1 MVSTS
6 NVTKGSVSSVHRQPV
21 VLDYAQSNQFKIFL
35 PIFPTTEYFVVRAT
49 IPSVDLGQA
58 SQPTPLIDMPIV
70 GDKLTYSPFSLTF
83 LVDEKYN
90 NYIEI
95 YNWMKNIGFPSN
107 HRQFNSL
114 ERPDFS
120 NRGKKA
126 ANTVTGELYE
136 TSDRDLYTDIHLTIL
151 SSKNNPIVKC
161 TMYEGFPISMSS
173 LDYSQQESDTDYVR
187 CDVSFAYSWFD
198 MEVL

>member
-1 MVSTS
+1 MASTS
-6 NVTKGSVSSVHRQPV
+6 NVGTGTVSSVHRQPV
-21 VLDYAQSNQFKIFL
+21 VFDYAQSNQFKIFL
-35 PIFPTTEYFVVRAT
+35 PIFPTNEYFVVRAT
-49 IPSVDLGQA
+49 VPGVDLGQA
-58 SQPTPLIDMPIV
+58 SQPTPLVDMPLV
-70 GDKLTYSPFSLTF
+70 GDKLTFSPFALTF

-90 NYIEI
+90 NYIEM
-95 YNWMKNIGFPSN
+95 YNWMKNIGFPYN
-107 HRQFNSL
+107 HKQFNKL
-114 ERPDFS
+114 DRPDFS

-126 ANTVTGELYE
+126 AHPVTGEVVE
-136 TSDRDLYTDIHLTIL
+136 TSDRDLYTDIVLTIL
-151 SSKNNPIVKC
+151 SSKNNPVAKC